1 MTKEDQSSIE
11 ESMERTRTV
20 RRPGANTK
28 HKKKIKNGNGLQDH
42 QKTDRSFVSKKS
54 ESPENHKTK
63 SKMFH
68 MK

>member
-20 RRPGANTK
+20 RRPGAHSK
-28 HKKKIKNGNGLQDH
+28 HKKKIHNGNGLQDL
-42 QKTDRSFVSKKS
+42 QKTDRSFASKKS
-54 ESPENHKTK
+54 ESPENKTK